1 MRLPRGIRV
10 GAACLLTLPALLA
23 QQVGTNVNMVTG
35 TQWPGGDP
43 FLQRQNEP
51 SMAISSRNPL
61 HMVAGDN
68 DYRTVDLPGAS
79 GEVEPTGDA
88 WLGFFTSFNG
98 GQTWSSVLVPGYPQD
113 TSLQGEFSPLHGL
126 GAAADPTV
134 RAGTNGMFYYSGL
147 AFNRQQGG
155 TSKVFVATYTDN
167 NNLEGGNP
175 IEYLWTI
182 PVATGTSNLFED
194 KPSIAVDIP
203 RSWSGVCIVPALPL
217 QNTQIFPAGTVYIAW
232 TQFTGNEANG
242 VAAIMYSHSID
253 CGLTWSPP
261 QQISGTA
268 KTNQGATL
276 AIDPNTGALYIAW
289 RVFAS
294 TSPTQVDAVEYVAS
308 FDGGN
313 TFTKAALVTNID
325 AFDQGDTD
333 VSFRTNDY
341 PTIAVDDASHV
352 YLAWS
357 QRGASLVNEDAAR
370 IELITGT
377 PTSNPKSIP
386 LQWGNPILVDPQIGV
401 EGHQVMPAMA
411 FSAGKLTVAWY
422 DFRNDDLIQ
431 VYSTGSQNT
440 VGQYSFVLEND
451 CVFSALSQCNAVP
464 AFGEYIQDPAPG
476 TAPPEFEGY
485 PANAWRQTVD
495 VRAAQAPPGNPPAF
509 LPSVEVTQYQFGS
522 VPGANGSIT
531 PGSAIQQLQVD
542 PPNLPMFQTGTLPF
556 FGDYIDV
563 AGPTFIP
570 NSNGTWRFNNLPTD
584 PDFTHVV
591 WTDNRDVVP
600 PPDGNWS
607 TYTPPT
613 YGTTTTSIF
622 DPTQT
627 RPACSASTTGYTGD
641 RNQNIYTA
649 QLSPG
654 LGLSAPGNAKQ
665 LGAGSNGQLIQRQFP
680 IVVSNTTAVTG
691 NYTLTIGA
699 QPTGGTAS
707 FIQSPMAGVSYPLTA
722 IEVQV
727 PPLSSTSR
735 AIFVTSTNAH
745 ATVTVTATSTS
756 PVRTAVVTINGDP
769 NNPPSADPNIT
780 SEESYTPTLATPNI
794 ANPNIANPNIANPN
808 IANPN
813 IANPNIANPNIANPN
828 IANPNIANPN
838 IANPNIANPNIAN
851 TALADGGSTVTGT
864 ITDGNWTVTN
874 TGNTSSA
881 YAVNVTGQ
889 TPPAGVT
896 LQLIVSGIYTTPL
909 AQGCTL
915 STQSHFVP
923 IANITNVT
931 FSTVSQFLS
940 PAATNPTLPGLALQP
955 GQTAYITLRVYDA
968 NTNNPAQALIDY
980 NPITQASPVVVS
992 QGVNTGATHPPV
1004 TLTILTKTLPQ
1015 ATLTGIYPSQTLQAT
1030 GGSGAY
1036 TWSIISGTPPTGIT
1050 LSTAG
1055 VLAAT
1060 SVTSGTSS
1068 FTVQVKDAA
1077 GDIAQ
1082 QLLTIVVNPAPAI
1095 SPASLPAATQ
1105 NALYSQAFSVSPATG
1120 TAPFTWS
1127 ASSLPSWL
1135 TFNNATATLSGTPTS
1150 SGPVSFTIKVTDA
1163 NGATASITYT
1173 LQVNP
1178 ATPAN
1183 LTFTSSPNLPNG
1195 QFMSPYPPVMMTA
1208 TGGSGSYTWVIGS
1221 ALPLGMTLN
1230 PTTGVISGTPF
1241 QAGQWQSGVIATD
1254 NVNPSLTTGFQR
1266 INITVGLATAYAG
1279 GGNCYMPY
1287 PATPLFNPGDSTSN
1301 NWSVGASGALA
1312 GQFSILPAS
1321 ATGGG
1326 GSSTGNNDVLVGCPT
1341 GATSGTYQ
1349 LTFNISSGDTLTL
1362 PLQVVGQD
1370 TQDNS
1375 VPAGANNGYYINSEG
1390 VGGGLPPQSVQQG
1403 VVNTSQA
1410 NIGPLTLSYGA
1421 DTAGFAG
1428 NFLFGFNGIGVD
1440 SNGCA
1445 NAAAA
1450 GANVTLSAAPANPGR
1465 YDLLFNGTTSACP
1478 SSFPA
1483 PFPTSP
1489 APIVFES
1496 VDALSSAVTWKGS
1509 TVSSVA
1515 LSTTAGAPA
1524 PQLQQGVLNAL
1535 DLQQQT
1541 STPTI
1546 PVTVNFTAGP
1556 ASGNAILVGLS
1567 TDYTP
1572 QACLSNPS
1580 GTVSTS
1586 VNVPN
1591 VPGRYYIAIDTLA
1604 GNTCV
1609 LNWSSGSPGVSQF
1622 IGIVDVWA
1630 TSTPPFPPGTFSATG
1645 SMNAVRAIPT
1655 VTLLQNGQVLVAGG
1669 CSSDPSIGPCNP
1681 VASAELYNPNTGL
1694 FTVTGSMS
1702 APRFVHTATL
1712 LPNGQV
1718 LITGGQSTS
1727 GVTLAIAELYNPSTG
1742 VFTLT
1747 GLMNAARQNQTA
1759 TLLQNGQ
1766 VLVAGGNNNSS
1777 PLASAELYNPSTGV
1791 FTLTGSMGTAR
1802 YVPMAALLP
1811 NGQVLITGGITNP
1824 NPTYVPS
1831 AELYNPTT
1839 GTFSYTGSM
1848 STARG
1853 YFTAT
1858 ALQNGQVL
1866 AAGGYN
1872 GSALVT
1878 SAEIYDP
1885 TLGSFSLTGSM
1896 TNLQGGPAT
1905 LLGDGQVLFAGGYN
1919 GSTQLATSE
1928 LYNPTTAMFSLTGSM
1943 TMPRNGAGATLLANG
1958 QVLVVGGAD
1967 SAGVLASAE
1976 LYQPPN

>member
-1 MRLPRGIRV
+1 MPLPYGARV
-10 GAACLLTLPALLA
+10 AALALLTFGPLLA

-147 AFNRQQGG
+147 AFNRQEGG
-155 TSKVFVATYTDN
+155 ASKVFVATYTDN

-175 IEYLWTI
+175 IEYLWTTA
-182 PVATGTSNLFED
+182 VATGTSNLFED

-203 RSWSGVCIVPALPL
+203 RSWSGLCIVPALPL
-217 QNTQIFPAGTVYIAW
+217 QDTQIFLAGTVYIAW

-253 CGLTWSPP
+253 CGLTWSRP

-294 TSPTQVDAVEYVAS
+294 TSPTQVDAIEYVAS

-313 TFTKAALVTNID
+313 TFTNAALVTNID

-352 YLAWS
+352 YLAWA
-357 QRGASLVNEDAAR
+357 QRGAGLYNDAR
-370 IELITGT
+370 IEVTTGT
-377 PTSNPKSIP
+377 PTSTPKTIP
-386 LQWGNPILVDPQIGV
+386 LKWGTPILVDPLPAAQ
-401 EGHQVMPAMA
+401 GHQVMPAMA

-422 DFRNDDLIQ
+422 DFRDDDLIQ
-431 VYSTGSQNT
+431 VYSTTSEATAGLFSST
-440 VGQYSFVLEND
+440 LEND
-451 CVFSALSQCNAVP
+451 CLFSGVSGGCAQVP
-464 AFGEYIQDPAPG
+464 SFGEYIQDPAPG
-476 TAPPEFEGY
+476 TAPPVFEDY
-485 PANAWRQTVD
+485 QPNAWRQTVD

-522 VPGANGSIT
+522 VPGASGVIT
-531 PGSAIQQLQVD
+531 PASAIQQLQVD

-613 YGTTTTSIF
+613 YGTTSTSIF

-627 RPACSASTTGYTGD
+627 RPACTTSTTGYTGD

-665 LGAGSNGQLIQRQFP
+665 LGTGSNGQLIQRQFP

-707 FIQSPMAGVSYPLTA
+707 FIQSPVAGLNYPLTT
-722 IEVQV
+722 IQVQV

-756 PVRTAVVTINGDP
+756 PVQTAVVTINGDP
-769 NNPPSADPNIT
+769 NNPASTDPNIS
-780 SEESYTPTLATPNI
+780 SEENYTPTIATPNI

-864 ITDGNWTVTN
+864 ITDGNWSVTN

-881 YAVNVTGQ
+881 YSVNVTGQ

-923 IANITNVT
+923 ISNITNVT
-931 FSTVSQFLS
+931 FSTLSQFLS

-968 NTNNPAQALIDY
+968 NTSNPAQALIDY

-992 QGVNTGATHPPV
+992 QGVNTGATKPPV

-1015 ATLTGIYPSQTLQAT
+1015 ATLTGIYPSQALQAT

-1055 VLAAT
+1055 VIAAT

-1082 QLLTIVVNPAPAI
+1082 QLLTIVVNPVPAI
-1095 SPASLPAATQ
+1095 SPASLPAATEST
-1105 NALYSQAFSVSPATG
+1105 LYSQTFSVNSGTG

-1135 TFNNATATLSGTPTS
+1135 TFNPATATLSGTPTS
-1150 SGPVSFTIKVTDA
+1150 SGSFTFTVKVTDA
-1163 NGATASITYT
+1163 NGVAASPSYT
-1173 LQVNP
+1173 LLVNP

-1195 QFMSPYPPVMMTA
+1195 QFMSPYAPVTMTA
-1208 TGGSGSYTWVIGS
+1208 TGGSGSYTWTIGS
-1221 ALPLGMTLN
+1221 ALPLGMTLT
-1230 PTTGVISGTPF
+1230 TTGVISGTPF
-1241 QAGQWQSGVIATD
+1241 QAGLWQSGVIATD
-1254 NVNPSLTTGFQR
+1254 NMYPTLTTGFQR

-1287 PATPLFNPGDSTSN
+1287 PATPMFNPGDSTYN
-1301 NWSVGASGALA
+1301 NWSVAASGALA

-1326 GSSTGNNDVLVGCPT
+1326 SATGNNDVLVGCPT
-1341 GATSGTYQ
+1341 GASSGTYQ

-1403 VVNTSQA
+1403 VVNTNQA

-1421 DTAGFAG
+1421 DSAGFTG
-1428 NFLFGFNGIGVD
+1428 NFLFGFNGIGAD
-1440 SNGCA
+1440 PNGCVSPA
-1445 NAAAA
+1445 AAAA
-1450 GANVTLSAAPANPGR
+1450 GASVTLSAAPPNPGR
-1465 YDLLFNGTTSACP
+1465 YDLLFDGTTQTTCP

-1489 APIVFES
+1489 APIAFES
-1496 VDALSSAVTWKGS
+1496 VDVLSSSVTWKGS

-1515 LSTTAGAPA
+1515 LSTTASAPA
-1524 PQLQQGVLNAL
+1524 PQPQQGVLNAL
-1535 DLQQQT
+1535 DLQQQS
-1541 STPTI
+1541 STVPPTTI

-1556 ASGNAILVGLS
+1556 ASGNAIVVGLS
-1567 TDYTP
+1567 TDYAP

-1591 VPGRYYIAIDTLA
+1591 IPGRYYIAIDTLV
-1604 GNTCV
+1604 GNACG

-1630 TSTPPFPPGTFSATG
+1630 TSTPTYPPGTFSATG
-1645 SMNAVRAIPT
+1645 EMNAAREYPS
-1655 VTLLQNGQVLVAGG
+1655 VTLLQNGQVLIAGG
-1669 CSSDPSIGPCNP
+1669 FDGNTPIEL
-1681 VASAELYNPNTGL
+1681 AELYNPNTGL
-1694 FTVTGSMS
+1694 FTLTGAMNY
-1702 APRFVHTATL
+1702 PRYVHTATL

-1718 LITGGQSTS
+1718 LITGGQSTA
-1727 GVTLAIAELYNPSTG
+1727 GTTLATAELYNPSTG

-1747 GLMNAARQNQTA
+1747 GSMNGARQNQTA
-1759 TLLQNGQ
+1759 TLLPNGQ
-1766 VLVAGGNNNSS
+1766 VLVAGGNNGNTS
-1777 PLASAELYNPSTGV
+1777 LASAELYNPSTGL

-1811 NGQVLITGGITNP
+1811 NGQVLIMGGITNP
-1824 NPTYVPS
+1824 NPTYVGS
-1831 AELYNPTT
+1831 AELYNPTA

-1872 GSALVT
+1872 GSAQVVT
-1878 SAEIYDP
+1878 AELYNQ
-1885 TLGSFSLTGSM
+1885 TTGTFTLTGSM
-1896 TNLQGGPAT
+1896 TNVQGGPAT
-1905 LLGDGQVLFAGGYN
+1905 LLQNGQVLFAGGYN
-1919 GSTQLATSE
+1919 NGASLATSE
-1928 LYNPTTAMFSLTGSM
+1928 LYNPTTGMFSLTGSM
-1943 TMPRNGAGATLLANG
+1943 TEPRNAAGAALLTNG
-1958 QVLVVGGAD
+1958 QVLVVGGSD
-1967 SAGVLASAE
+1967 NNGPLASAE
-1976 LYQPPN
+1976 LYTPPN